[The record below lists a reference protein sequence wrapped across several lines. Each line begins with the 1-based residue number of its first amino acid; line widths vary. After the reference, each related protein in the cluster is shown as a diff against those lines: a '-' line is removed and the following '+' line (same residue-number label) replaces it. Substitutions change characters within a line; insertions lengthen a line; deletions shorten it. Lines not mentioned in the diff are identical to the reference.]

1 VIAADTSVVVRYL
14 VGSPVEQAGRAV
26 RLIEGEQQVALPVVV
41 LVEAAHVLRTQYGL
55 PRSDVVDALLE
66 LITRENIE
74 VVGLATRDAIE
85 ALVAAR
91 AMPDRPAPDAL
102 ILFMA
107 RAARTLP
114 VYTFDRGMGRYGI
127 PVAQP

>member
-1 VIAADTSVVVRYL
+1 MIAADTSVVVRYL
-14 VGSPVEQAGRAV
+14 VGSPADQAGRAR

-41 LVEAAHVLRTQYGL
+41 LIEAAHVLRTQYGL
-55 PRSDVVDALLE
+55 ARSDVVDALLE

-91 AMPDRPAPDAL
+91 AMPDRPLPDAL
-102 ILFMA
+102 IVYSA
-107 RAARTLP
+107 RAARSLP
-114 VYTFDRGMGRYGI
+114 VYTFDRGMRWYGI

>member
-14 VGSPVEQAGRAV
+14 VGSPSDEAGRAM
-26 RLIEGEQQVALPVVV
+26 RLIEDAEQVALPVVV

-55 PRSDVVDALLE
+55 GRSDVVDALLA

-74 VVGLATRDAIE
+74 VVGLSTRDAIE

-91 AMPDRPAPDAL
+91 AMPDRPLPDAL
-102 ILFMA
+102 ILHAA
-107 RAARTLP
+107 RAARALP
-114 VYTFDRGMGRYGI
+114 VYTFDRGMSRYGI

>member
-14 VGSPVEQAGRAV
+14 VGSPPAQASRAA
-26 RLIEGEQQVALPVVV
+26 RLIEDAEQVALPVVV

-55 PRSDVVDALLE
+55 GRSDVVDALLA

-91 AMPDRPAPDAL
+91 AMPERPIPDAF
-102 ILFMA
+102 ILHAA
-107 RAARTLP
+107 RAARALP
-114 VYTFDRGMGRYGI
+114 VYTFDRGMSRYDI

>member
-1 VIAADTSVVVRYL
+1 MIAADTSVVVRYL
-14 VGSPVEQAGRAV
+14 VGSPPDQARRAAQ
-26 RLIEGEQQVALPVVV
+26 LIEGEQQIALPVVV

-55 PRSDVVDALLE
+55 ARSDVVDALLE

-91 AMPDRPAPDAL
+91 AMPDRPIPDAL
-102 ILFMA
+102 ILYGA
-107 RAARTLP
+107 RAARSLP
-114 VYTFDRGMGRYGI
+114 VYTFDRGLGRYGI

>member
-1 VIAADTSVVVRYL
+1 MTAADTSVVVRYL
-14 VGSPVEQAGRAV
+14 VGSPPDQAARAA
-26 RLIEGEQQVALPVVV
+26 RLIEGAGQVALPVVV

-55 PRSDVVDALLE
+55 GRSEVLDALLE

-74 VVGLATRDAIE
+74 VVGLATNDAIE

-91 AMPDRPAPDAL
+91 ATPERPIPDAL
-102 ILFMA
+102 ILYAA
-107 RAARTLP
+107 RAARSLP

>member
-1 VIAADTSVVVRYL
+1 VTAADTSVVVRYL
-14 VGSPVEQAGRAV
+14 VGSPPDQAARAA
-26 RLIEGEQQVALPVVV
+26 RLIEGAGQVALPVVV

-55 PRSDVVDALLE
+55 GRSEVLDALLE

-74 VVGLATRDAIE
+74 VVGLATNDAIE

-91 AMPDRPAPDAL
+91 ATPERPIPDAL
-102 ILFMA
+102 ILYAA
-107 RAARTLP
+107 RAARSLP